1 MKSNPAKAILTTWL
15 LAGTLDILAAFTQY
29 MIGTG
34 GKNPV
39 NVLLFIASGVFGR
52 ETAFSGGYPMAALGL
67 AFHYFIAL
75 SWTLLFFFAYPKMN
89 ILAKN
94 KFATGIAYGIVIW
107 LVMNQIVLPLSN
119 VSRGAFDLGRAALGT
134 LVLMVCV
141 GLPIS
146 FTIGK
151 YYSQS
156 NKL

>member
-67 AFHYFIAL
+67 AFHYFIAFT
-75 SWTLLFFFAYPKMN
+75 WTLLFYLAYPKMN

-94 KFATGIAYGIVIW
+94 KFA
-107 LVMNQIVLPLSN
+107 
-119 VSRGAFDLGRAALGT
+119 
-134 LVLMVCV
+134 
-141 GLPIS
+141 
-146 FTIGK
+146 
-151 YYSQS
+151 
-156 NKL
+156 